1 MKITSFATLAALAFT
16 FNLSANHFELQEV
29 LLDEG
34 DVAFSL
40 PLKIKTE
47 QAIQEDLWNM
57 GYQVETQVSF
67 ITVHNTTKQPVAF
80 GGVKI
85 PVGKK
90 RLFCKAVDKHS
101 ICDAVP
107 LESESPLLLSILP
120 TALSPNPTLNSFKS
134 WGIFGDAC
142 IKFVSAEDWFNKRI
156 SEKHGLI
163 YKEYPYAVVMRE
175 VACDPNEWFKSVY
188 EQNNSAIFIE
198 LGSDSELNSHR
209 LQVQKEKQLQ
219 K

>member
-120 TALSPNPTLNSFKS
+120 TALSPNPNLNSFKS

-175 VACDPNEWFKSVY
+175 VACDPNEWFTKAY
-188 EQNNSAIFIE
+188 EANKGAIFIE
-198 LGSDSELNSHR
+198 SRVDEELAEYR
-209 LQVQKEKQLQ
+209 LNLYRSQEKQ